1 MIAFRPAGIKRRGTN
16 WPATS
21 FMPSA
26 HFQANPSPSLARLVL
41 AASMALAAA
50 CGGAPPARPAP
61 GPTPVGVLILAA
73 RPVTIT
79 SEYVGVLRSRRSSE
93 VRPQVDGIITQIFA
107 KSGDRVAPG
116 RALLQIDP
124 RREQAALESNQ
135 ASRAAQ
141 EAAVQFAQQQF
152 ARAKQLL
159 DAGAMS
165 QQEYEQAETN
175 LNTARAALDALKARE
190 REAGVQLQY
199 FRVTAPTGGVVGD
212 IPVRVGDRVTT
223 ATVLTTVDQQAG
235 LEAYVQIPIER
246 APEVRVGLPV
256 RLTDA
261 EGGVLAETAI
271 DFVSAQVDDRT
282 QSVLVK
288 APVPA
293 TQGYRTEQFV
303 RALVVWRNEPGLTV
317 PTTAV
322 TRINGQYFAF
332 VAEPDKSGFVA
343 RQHAVKLGELRGNE
357 YVVLEGLKAGD
368 RVIVSGVQKV
378 GDGAPVAP
386 QG

>member
-1 MIAFRPAGIKRRGTN
+1 MIAFAAG
-16 WPATS
+16 
-21 FMPSA
+21 
-26 HFQANPSPSLARLVL
+26 
-41 AASMALAAA
+41 
-50 CGGAPPARPAP
+50 CGGGGAAGPPPAP
-61 GPTPVGVLILAA
+61 GPTPVGIQILVPK
-73 RPVTIT
+73 PVTIT
-79 SEYVGVLRSRRSSE
+79 SEFVGVLKSRRSSE
-93 VRPQVDGIITQIFA
+93 IRPQVDGIITQIFV

-124 RREQAALESNQ
+124 QREQAALESNQ
-135 ASRAAQ
+135 ASRVAQ
-141 EAAVQFAQQQF
+141 EAAVRFAQQQYD
-152 ARAKQLL
+152 RAKQLL

-165 QQEYEQAETN
+165 QQEFEQAETN
-175 LNTARAALDALKARE
+175 VNTASAALEALKARE
-190 REAGVQLQY
+190 RQAGLQLQY
-199 FRVTAPTGGVVGD
+199 FRVTSPTGGVVGD

-223 ATVLTTVDQQAG
+223 STVLTTVDQQAG

-261 EGGVLAETAI
+261 QGAVLAETAI
-271 DFVSAQVDDRT
+271 DFVSPQVDDRT

-293 TQGYRTEQFV
+293 SRGFRTEQFV
-303 RALVVWRNEPGLTV
+303 RALVVWRNEPGLTL

-322 TRINGQYFAF
+322 TRINGQYFVF
-332 VAEPDKSGFVA
+332 VAEPAAKGFLA

-357 YVVLEGLKAGD
+357 YVLIEGLKAGD
-368 RVIVSGVQKV
+368 RLIVSGVQKV
-378 GDGAPVAP
+378 RDGAPVAP

>member
-1 MIAFRPAGIKRRGTN
+1 
-16 WPATS
+16 
-21 FMPSA
+21 MPSS
-26 HFQANPSPSLARLVL
+26 HVHSHPTLSPSRLAL
-41 AASMALAAA
+41 AASIALAAA
-50 CGGAPPARPAP
+50 CGAAPAARPAP
-61 GPTPVGVLILAA
+61 GPTPVGVLILTLH
-73 RPVTIT
+73 PVTIS

-93 VRPQVDGIITQIFA
+93 VRPQVDGIITQIFV

-116 RALLQIDP
+116 RPLLQIDP

-141 EAAVQFAQQQF
+141 EAAVQFARQQF

-159 DAGAMS
+159 EAGAMS

-175 LNTARAALDALKARE
+175 LNTARAALDALQARE
-190 REAGVQLQY
+190 REASVQLQY

-223 ATVLTTVDQQAG
+223 STVLTTVDQQAG

-261 EGGVLAETAI
+261 QGAVLAETAI

-293 TQGYRTEQFV
+293 SQGFRTEQFV

-332 VAEPDKSGFVA
+332 VAEPDKGGFVA
-343 RQHAVKLGELRGNE
+343 RQRAVKVGELRGNE
-357 YVVLEGLKAGD
+357 YVALDGLKAGD
-368 RVIVSGVQKV
+368 HLIVSGVQKV
-378 GDGAPVAP
+378 ADGAPVVP

>member
-1 MIAFRPAGIKRRGTN
+1 MY
-16 WPATS
+16 
-21 FMPSA
+21 
-26 HFQANPSPSLARLVL
+26 V
-41 AASMALAAA
+41 ALAALA
-50 CGGAPPARPAP
+50 VLAGCGGGAAVAPPAP
-61 GPTPVGVLILAA
+61 GPTPVGVLLLAPQ
-73 RPVTIT
+73 PVTIT
-79 SEYVGVLRSRRSSE
+79 SEYVGVLKSRRSSE
-93 VRPQVDGIITQIFA
+93 IRPQVDGIITQIVV

-116 RALLQIDP
+116 RVLLQIDP
-124 RREQAALESNQ
+124 QREQAALDSNR
-135 ASRAAQ
+135 ASRVAQ
-141 EAAVQFAQQQF
+141 EAAVRFAQQQYDR
-152 ARAKQLL
+152 ARQLL

-165 QQEYEQAETN
+165 QQEFEQAESTVN
-175 LNTARAALDALKARE
+175 AARAALEALKARE

-199 FRVTAPTGGVVGD
+199 FRVTAPTAGVVGD

-223 ATVLTTVDQQAG
+223 STVLTTVDQQAG

-261 EGGVLAETAI
+261 QGAVLAETAI
-271 DFVSAQVDDRT
+271 SFVSPQVDDRT

-303 RALVVWRNEPGLTV
+303 RALIVWRSDPGLTV

-332 VAEPDKSGFVA
+332 VAQPDAKGFVA
-343 RQHAVKLGELRGNE
+343 RQHVVKLGELRGNE
-357 YVVLEGLKAGD
+357 YVLLEGLKPGD
-368 RVIVSGVQKV
+368 RLIVSGVQKV
-378 GDGAPVAP
+378 RDGAPVAP